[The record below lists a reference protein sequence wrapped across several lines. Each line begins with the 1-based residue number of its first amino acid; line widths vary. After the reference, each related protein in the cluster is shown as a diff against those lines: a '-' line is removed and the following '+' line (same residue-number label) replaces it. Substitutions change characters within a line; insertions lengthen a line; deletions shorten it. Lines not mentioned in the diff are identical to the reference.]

1 MSSSLSIEPLFLPND
16 KLSNPWQKSLSIEL
30 SEDERVIDG
39 MRTNILL
46 DNAIHVGSTGNAENE
61 LLKQISCAKWTN
73 CVYGRTQSSLIT
85 LTHGNRLRVYC
96 RIRGICKNIVDI
108 SQKLNSHLKLRKWKD
123 VEEQSDKKSIK
134 RSNMDETQYRIIS
147 RSFFMATT
155 AFEWSESLRADVSNI
170 YSCLLTAQK
179 NGLII
184 LWKINVTSSFNPLE
198 LKNGVAEGFN
208 IDIQNFIK
216 PKMGM
221 ISSLDLYKL
230 DDETSILFVGG
241 FNGTLKAMLLKQSI
255 KGTSHQVDLADYGLL
270 WDDIDRLSI
279 REVVLVDHKFEQHN
293 RCRIVRIIV
302 VKSCYLIVVHV
313 KVNER
318 NSSSEIINHA
328 AFGTGP
334 SNVVSV
340 ESSLKCEDE
349 EQFIVACREGPLHIL
364 KVPSDNVA
372 SASMVTAEVSNIF
385 FKNGDI
391 STLDSKN
398 YRCHGFKKSKNESL
412 WVFLQNGLL
421 DEQIKFSKG
430 KLTFLTQKTFS
441 SLSKTIF
448 DKSNKAV
455 MFGVPSI
462 KDNLEVYRILACG

>member
-1 MSSSLSIEPLFLPND
+1 
-16 KLSNPWQKSLSIEL
+16 
-30 SEDERVIDG
+30 
-39 MRTNILL
+39 
-46 DNAIHVGSTGNAENE
+46 
-61 LLKQISCAKWTN
+61 
-73 CVYGRTQSSLIT
+73 
-85 LTHGNRLRVYC
+85 
-96 RIRGICKNIVDI
+96 
-108 SQKLNSHLKLRKWKD
+108 
-123 VEEQSDKKSIK
+123 
-134 RSNMDETQYRIIS
+134 
-147 RSFFMATT
+147 
-155 AFEWSESLRADVSNI
+155 
-170 YSCLLTAQK
+170 
-179 NGLII
+179 
-184 LWKINVTSSFNPLE
+184 
-198 LKNGVAEGFN
+198 
-208 IDIQNFIK
+208 
-216 PKMGM
+216 
-221 ISSLDLYKL
+221 
-230 DDETSILFVGG
+230 
-241 FNGTLKAMLLKQSI
+241 MLLKQSI

-391 STLDSKN
+391 SSLDSKN

-462 KDNLEVYRILACG
+462 KDNLEVYRILACSELKEKKNQDDSYSRVFIDLIKCDLKACKENGPILGEKMQFYLWICQLFGTLSNSDEMIRSWDSLADELYKDILCQHACQVLEMFRTSDPSLKSEIYDYNAISSLRTFYLNFFKGDKTVVENMKLENYIWNCNFCGTTGDNQNDSYTDCFYCVENNHRWPRCVLTLKICDYTNVFKCKWCESVALKFSILDHTNVYCSICKGPFT